1 MSSTKKFFKSSMVY
15 FMGNVL
21 TKIISFFLLP
31 LYTTRISTDEYGY
44 FNTSTNYLDI
54 LIAILC
60 MEIWSVI
67 MRFMFDYEGRRGKE
81 KAITNGLVIFC
92 VSLLG
97 YCAVFAV
104 LALALD
110 LQYLL
115 LIFIMGLCSMIQAI
129 YTYTTRGLGYNAVF
143 AVSGIVGSLVN
154 SLTNV
159 ALILGFSMTVK
170 SLYLAAIA
178 GYVVQ
183 ILMLERKVHLLRAI
197 HPKLVRPRLLKRML
211 RFSLPLAANAVCAC
225 FLTNYN
231 SIMVT
236 NLLGLSEE
244 QNGLI
249 YTRRGGF
256 IDIAHVRDT
265 ADNTFYL
272 FNRIAP
278 TLGQAGRIFYS
289 EELGVRRVQLNAFT
303 PPAGVR
309 QRYQLAAWLAGH
321 LAFEIAQWHEIAQW
335 YGFQSV
341 PGFSEE
347 ISAFSPED
355 LYSNLLG
362 ARLAINVILS
372 GHGGSLEDYN
382 QAMDAALKQVLT
394 RLLVATRGET
404 EAMFQQ
410 IDGDWWNSHRRVPDK
425 FLVLKR
431 NYDLQENRLP
441 TPVPF
446 ETMPPYRLT
455 MPEQVGGFRLRDLG
469 ELQIYPGHDMQ
480 ALPVPA
486 QYYGAGAFQGLADRA
501 HEADKTQLART
512 EK

>member
-236 NLLGLSEE
+236 NLLGLSE
-244 QNGLI
+244 NGVFSAAGKFAVALTLVSSCFSMAWQELFFSKGGEEDKGAF
-249 YTRRGGF
+249 YTRAMSYYYRF
-256 IDIAHVRDT
+256 
-265 ADNTFYL
+265 L
-272 FNRIAP
+272 
-278 TLGQAGRIFYS
+278 TL
-289 EELGVRRVQLNAFT
+289 T
-303 PPAGVR
+303 
-309 QRYQLAAWLAGH
+309 LA
-321 LAFEIAQWHEIAQW
+321 
-335 YGFQSV
+335 
-341 PGFSEE
+341 
-347 ISAFSPED
+347 
-355 LYSNLLG
+355 LL
-362 ARLAINVILS
+362 
-372 GHGGSLEDYN
+372 
-382 QAMDAALKQVLT
+382 
-394 RLLVATRGET
+394 
-404 EAMFQQ
+404 
-410 IDGDWWNSHRRVPDK
+410 
-425 FLVLKR
+425 
-431 NYDLQENRLP
+431 
-441 TPVPF
+441 
-446 ETMPPYRLT
+446 
-455 MPEQVGGFRLRDLG
+455 
-469 ELQIYPGHDMQ
+469 
-480 ALPVPA
+480 LPVVNVVFSFFIGPE
-486 QYYGAGAFQGLADRA
+486 YAGAFPLVPLYLISTGASIYSGFLGYIFSSDKRTNVVMVSTLAAAAVNVACLHLTIRWIGAQAASLALLLGFAACIVIRQAILKKETGAKFPFPFFLFSAVLLGVSGYVYFAFGRLVNFCYGLGAFALFCFLFRDLLKSLLQSGRA
-501 HEADKTQLART
+501 FLTRRKGGKKASGSRE
-512 EK
+512 